1 MKDLV
6 KGYLIPLRGLPT
18 PVLMSAWRRQN
29 LEPMALTDKGYL
41 LANQKKNVIQS
52 SAV

>member
-18 PVLMSAWRRQN
+18 PVLIMSAWRRQN
-29 LEPMALTDKGYL
+29 LEPMALKDKGIFS
-41 LANQKKNVIQS
+41 KSEEEHDSK
-52 SAV
+52 